1 MTNDNT
7 PAPVHIDPEITQV
20 LRQSN
25 SNAWKTVSFVLGL
38 ILVAGTLVSTL
49 GKSFYVTR
57 TEYTDKVQHDAVDIS
72 NLIQT
77 VSSIKESL
85 RDQMV
90 AFKELRETVDRFKFN
105 IIRKGSGNE

>member
-1 MTNDNT
+1 MPNDNT
-7 PAPVHIDPEITQV
+7 PTPVDPETTQV
-20 LRQSN
+20 FRQQSG

-38 ILVAGTLVSTL
+38 ILVAGTLISTL

-57 TEYTDKVQHDAVDIS
+57 IEYTDKVQHDAVDIS
-72 NLIQT
+72 NLTQS

-90 AFKELRETVDRFKFN
+90 AFKDLRETVDRFRFDM
-105 IIRKGSGNE
+105 RKGSKSE